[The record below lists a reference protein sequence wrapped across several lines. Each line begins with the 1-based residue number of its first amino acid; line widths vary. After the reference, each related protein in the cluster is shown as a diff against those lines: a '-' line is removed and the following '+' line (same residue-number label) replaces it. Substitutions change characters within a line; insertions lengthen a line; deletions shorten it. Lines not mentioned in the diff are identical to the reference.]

1 MRTNE
6 MRIRK
11 LVAAMAMLPFA
22 AHAQTPAPL
31 VPEIQ
36 KGPLVAVVDPSMGM
50 SEPVKLSANDR
61 LALKYVRDWKNNPD
75 KPAPA
80 PGGGVTYMYG
90 NTPATLL
97 CTLVHV
103 CGVRLQ
109 QGESIKDANIG
120 DDIRWKF
127 AVVTAGSGAS
137 QIVTLN
143 VKPLQP
149 NTSTNLVITTDFGRT
164 YYVQLKATN
173 HEYIP
178 YINFHYPEDSQ
189 KALAQYQ
196 AQRQREEYGS
206 TLTNGMNV
214 ANLDF
219 GYKVSG
225 DNVSWKPVRV
235 YSDGKKTYMEFDSL
249 GNEAPV
255 FVELQS
261 KGGMFSDPETK
272 IVNNRFIGNKLVV
285 DGIPKS
291 SALIVGVGKD
301 QRMVTIEKIG
311 GSK

>member
-1 MRTNE
+1 MKLK
-6 MRIRK
+6 K
-11 LVAAMAMLPFA
+11 LVAAMALLPLA
-22 AHAQTPAPL
+22 AQAQTPAPF

-50 SEPVKLSANDR
+50 SEPPITLTPNDKI
-61 LALKYVRDWKNNPD
+61 ALKYVRDWKKNPD

-109 QGESIKDANIG
+109 PGERVNNANIG
-120 DDIRWKF
+120 DDIRWKYSF
-127 AVVTAGSGAS
+127 LVAGSGAS
-137 QIVTLN
+137 ETVTVN

-149 NTSTNLVITTDFGRT
+149 NISTNMVITTDLGRT
-164 YYVQLKATN
+164 YHVIVKATN

-178 YINFHYPEDSQ
+178 YINFHYPEDSE

-196 AQRQREEYGS
+196 AQRQKEAYGS
-206 TLTNGMNV
+206 TLSNGMNV

-219 GYKVSG
+219 GYKITG
-225 DNVSWKPVRV
+225 DNVSWKPIRV
-235 YSDGKKTYMEFDSL
+235 YSDGVKTYIEFDSL

-272 IVNNRFIGNKLVV
+272 IVNNRFIGKKLVV
-285 DGIPKS
+285 DGIPKL

-301 QRMVTIEKIG
+301 QRMVTIERVG